1 MNKALELRNRASEL
15 GDAESYNNLGSAYFS
30 GGDGLQVDIDE
41 LSAMKGVMYQED
53 TGWAWHSKNHWKQS
67 RNYTW
72 MDMQQKM
79 IMQKLWEYTKHT
91 YRLS

>member
-1 MNKALELRNRASEL
+1 MRTLDIGKRYQCVHAESSNFFLEAIHEFPQDMNKALELRNRASEL

-53 TGWAWHSKNHWKQS
+53 TGWAWHSKNH
-67 RNYTW
+67 
-72 MDMQQKM
+72 
-79 IMQKLWEYTKHT
+79 
-91 YRLS
+91 